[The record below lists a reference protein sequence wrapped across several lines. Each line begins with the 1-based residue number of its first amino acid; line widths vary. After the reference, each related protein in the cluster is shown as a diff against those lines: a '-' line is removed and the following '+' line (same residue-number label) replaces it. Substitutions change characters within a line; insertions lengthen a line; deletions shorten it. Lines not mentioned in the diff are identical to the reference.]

1 MSAPQLIDQHGRPLQ
16 ASLRRSPAR
25 ASSAHHAGDRFR
37 QELADW
43 YPFLGSA
50 DADFLPE
57 RETIAARI
65 HDLARNDGWA
75 SGALQKHLD
84 NVVGAMFTLQAE
96 PDWRALGQTKEW
108 ADDWSQQVESLW
120 TSYAHDPDFHC
131 DAKRERSMVG
141 LFGLMYRHRIL
152 DGENLALLLWL
163 AERQGAGRYAT
174 TLQVIDPDR
183 LSNPYDDA
191 DREFLRG
198 GIELGIYGEPLA
210 YHIRK
215 THPGDILGYGV
226 VGRRFEWER
235 VPRETSFGRRIVI
248 HDFEPDRAGQTRGKS
263 PLTPIVKKLKMLG
276 TYDEAELRA
285 AVLNAIFAA
294 FITSP
299 FDHEMVTGAMQTE
312 ALPAYQD
319 QRAAF
324 HEDSRLRLGGVRIPI
339 LFPGEDFKMNTATR
353 PAEAYAPFE
362 EAALRN
368 VATAAGLSYEQLAM
382 DWSKTNYSSAR
393 AGLLEVWKFM
403 TARRGYFAEQGARPV
418 YAAWLEEAIDL
429 GDVELPPGAPDFQ
442 EAKAAWTR
450 CSWTGPGRGW
460 VDPVKEAQGAVIRM
474 EAGISTLKRECAEQ
488 GLDWREVLAQRKR
501 ELDEMARLGLPR
513 MDWTQAQAAGSP
525 AAPDETEST
534 R

>member
-1 MSAPQLIDQHGRPLQ
+1 MTVPQLVDLHGRPL
-16 ASLRRSPAR
+16 R
-25 ASSAHHAGDRFR
+25 ASSAHHAGDHFR
-37 QELADW
+37 QEMAAW
-43 YPFLGSA
+43 FPFLGSA
-50 DADFLPE
+50 DADYLPE
-57 RETIAARI
+57 RDTIAARI

-75 SGALQKHLD
+75 AGGLQKHID
-84 NVVGAMFTLQAE
+84 NVIGSMFMLQAE

-108 ADDWSQQVESLW
+108 ADEWSQQVESLW
-120 TSYAHDPDFHC
+120 TNYAQDPDFYC
-131 DAKRERSMVG
+131 DARRGRSMVA

-152 DGENLALLLWL
+152 DGEALGLLLWL
-163 AERQGAGRYAT
+163 PERQARGGYAT
-174 TLQVIDPDR
+174 TLQVVDPDR
-183 LSNPYDDA
+183 LSNPNDDA

-198 GIELGIYGEPLA
+198 GIELGIHGEPLA
-210 YHIRK
+210 YHVRK
-215 THPGDILGYGV
+215 SHPGDILGFNII
-226 VGRRFEWER
+226 GRRFEWER

-248 HDFEPDRAGQTRGKS
+248 HDFEPERAGQTRGKS
-263 PLTPIVKKLKMLG
+263 PLAPIVKKLKMIG
-276 TYDEAELRA
+276 NYDEAELGA
-285 AVLNAIFAA
+285 ALINAIFAA

-299 FDHEMVTGAMQTE
+299 FDHEMVASALQTDT
-312 ALPAYQD
+312 LPTYQD

-324 HEDSRLRLGGVRIPI
+324 HEDTRMRLGGVRIPM
-339 LFPGEDFKMNTATR
+339 LFPGEEFKMTNAAR
-353 PAEAYAPFE
+353 PAAAYASFE

-368 VATAAGLSYEQLAM
+368 VATAMGLSYEQLAM

-403 TARRGYFAEQGARPV
+403 TARRGHFGTQTARPV
-418 YAAWLEEAIDL
+418 YGAWLEEAIDA
-429 GDVELPPGAPDFQ
+429 GDVELPSSAPGFQ

-501 ELDEMARLGLPR
+501 ELDEMERLGIPK
-513 MDWTQAQAAGSP
+513 MDWAQAQAAG
-525 AAPDETEST
+525 ATTAPPEPESE